1 MWGRTHNSRVACW
14 CGRLNIVRATGLAIL
29 CTALFTHTARAQSET
44 QFGWREVWAGT
55 DASHDVWLLYTGVT
69 IAPWS
74 KDIYSDG
81 IRFRAASGYG
91 RYEYEDLRMEVLP
104 CGDQVKLP
112 KRVPCRTVR
121 QRFKADISYS
131 DALIGYHQRFGELT
145 AKAFIGLAVVNHAIH
160 PGDHDNKASGLE
172 YGVKGAIELWL
183 NVGPNAWTSVDL
195 SYTTAHATGAA
206 RWRAGLRTLPTFS
219 IGPEVRFDSNEQDHA
234 GRAGVFARYEWK
246 GGEISVAAGAAG
258 NMTGGIAKGLEPY
271 ATLNVLFQY

>member
-1 MWGRTHNSRVACW
+1 MWGRTHNSRVACG
-14 CGRLNIVRATGLAIL
+14 GRLNIVQRPALRFYAPHCLRTRREPNRKRNSAGVKFGRARMQVTTSGCSILASPSRRGARTSIR
-29 CTALFTHTARAQSET
+29 TASA
-44 QFGWREVWAGT
+44 FG
-55 DASHDVWLLYTGVT
+55 
-69 IAPWS
+69 
-74 KDIYSDG
+74 
-81 IRFRAASGYG
+81 AASGYG

-195 SYTTAHATGAA
+195 SYTTAH
-206 RWRAGLRTLPTFS
+206 
-219 IGPEVRFDSNEQDHA
+219 GPEPP
-234 GRAGVFARYEWK
+234 AGV
-246 GGEISVAAGAAG
+246 
-258 NMTGGIAKGLEPY
+258 LD
-271 ATLNVLFQY
+271 